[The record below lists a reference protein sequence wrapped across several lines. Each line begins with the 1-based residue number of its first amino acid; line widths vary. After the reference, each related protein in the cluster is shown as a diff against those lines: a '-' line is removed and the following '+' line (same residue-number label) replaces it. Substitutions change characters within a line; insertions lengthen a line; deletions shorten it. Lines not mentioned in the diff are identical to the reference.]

1 VWGVLCIPSPVTHMT
16 LPMLLLLLLFTAQLS
31 SSQRRQHSVVTE
43 REIKKRTLD
52 VVGSF
57 TLSVAP
63 DIAVVRVLLET
74 LDKSSATEAY
84 SINNKLSADVIKTLG
99 TAGVSSADIST
110 ASFTVGP
117 SYTYETG
124 EKGQS
129 KKVLAGMLASQEL
142 TVRVR
147 ELKKVS
153 NVLDSIISSSKGK
166 AQINSVDFK
175 VDSPR
180 KYAKEARA
188 KAILDAQTKA
198 QEICSSTHTSL
209 GKPLSIH
216 EDGADAHSNGGAA
229 MMMRAKGS
237 SSTDDASSSY
247 GASVPLGKTLLTHTV
262 FITYELIVTDPPQS
276 VSSSV
281 KTAGSLRG

>member
-1 VWGVLCIPSPVTHMT
+1 MT
-16 LPMLLLLLLFTAQLS
+16 MSLSGFLLFLLFAVSS

-63 DIAVVRVLLET
+63 DIAVVRLLLET

-84 SINNKLSADVIKTLG
+84 STNNKLSADVIKGLTA
-99 TAGVSSADIST
+99 AGVSPSDVST
-110 ASFTVGP
+110 SSFNVGP
-117 SYTYETG
+117 SYIYETG

-129 KKVLAGMLASQEL
+129 RKVLAGMLASQEL
-142 TVRVR
+142 TARVR
-147 ELKKVS
+147 DLKRVS
-153 NVLDSIISSSKGK
+153 NVLDSIVSSSKGK
-166 AQINSVDFK
+166 AQINSVEFK

-180 KYAKEARA
+180 KYAKEART
-188 KAILDAQTKA
+188 KAIFDAQTKA
-198 QEICSSTHTSL
+198 LEICAATKTSL

-216 EDGADAHSNGGAA
+216 EEGADAHNGAA
-229 MMMRAKGS
+229 LMTARAKGFS
-237 SSTDDASSSY
+237 LTDDASSSY
-247 GASVPLGKTLLTHTV
+247 GASVPLGKTTLTHTV

-276 VSSSV
+276 SAPPKS
-281 KTAGSLRG
+281 GPLRS

>member
-1 VWGVLCIPSPVTHMT
+1 MT
-16 LPMLLLLLLFTAQLS
+16 MSLSGFLLFLLFAVSS

-63 DIAVVRVLLET
+63 DIAVVRLLLET

-84 SINNKLSADVIKTLG
+84 STNNKLSSDVIKGLTA
-99 TAGVSSADIST
+99 AGVSPSDVST
-110 ASFTVGP
+110 SSFNVGP
-117 SYTYETG
+117 SYIYET

-129 KKVLAGMLASQEL
+129 RKVLAGMLASQEL
-142 TVRVR
+142 TARVR
-147 ELKKVS
+147 DLKKVS
-153 NVLDSIISSSKGK
+153 NVLDSIVSSSKGK
-166 AQINSVDFK
+166 AQINSVEFK

-180 KYAKEARA
+180 KYAKEART

-198 QEICSSTHTSL
+198 LEICAATKTSL

-216 EDGADAHSNGGAA
+216 EEGADAHNGAA
-229 MMMRAKGS
+229 LMTARAKGS

-247 GASVPLGKTLLTHTV
+247 GASVPLGKAALTHTV
-262 FITYELIVTDPPQS
+262 FITYELIVTDPSQS
-276 VSSSV
+276 SAPPKS
-281 KTAGSLRG
+281 GPLRS